1 MPLKILLVDDS
12 KVSRLALSKSLK
24 RLDDSLEISEAS
36 SADAAELLL
45 QEKTVDLALIDYNMP
60 DRNGL
65 ELAEVLLKSY
75 PQIKQTLVT
84 ANIQDSIR
92 DKAISMGIDFI
103 AKPAK
108 AEELAKVVGV

>member
-24 RLDDSLEISEAS
+24 RLDDSLEISEAA

-45 QEKTVDLALIDYNMP
+45 QEKSIDLALIDYNMP

-65 ELAEVLLKSY
+65 ELAEVLLKDY
-75 PQIKQTLVT
+75 PKIKQTLVT
-84 ANIQDSIR
+84 ANIQDAIKDR
-92 DKAISMGIDFI
+92 AISMGIDFI

-108 AEELAKVVGV
+108 PEELAKVVGV